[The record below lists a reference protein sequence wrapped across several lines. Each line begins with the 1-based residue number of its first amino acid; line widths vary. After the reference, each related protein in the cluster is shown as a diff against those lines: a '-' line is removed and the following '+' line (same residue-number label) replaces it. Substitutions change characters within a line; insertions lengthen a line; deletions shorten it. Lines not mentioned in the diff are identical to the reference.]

1 MIMIPSPMPRL
12 NPTRVRIRKL
22 TCFLLGPFLCLT
34 AVVILATQFT
44 ELASKNEILS
54 LTSFLVLL
62 SFSALAFNWCRVSTS
77 ACSESDLVAVY
88 EVGVDLFLSS
98 MLALI
103 ATFLAWVQLGQGG
116 IPVSLNPVF
125 FALHWFFLL
134 GALVLFLIAVFSL
147 LQVVKRGQGMTVRD
161 AE

>member
-1 MIMIPSPMPRL
+1 MIPSPLPRL

-22 TCFLLGPFLCLT
+22 TCFLLGPFLCL
-34 AVVILATQFT
+34 
-44 ELASKNEILS
+44 LS

-62 SFSALAFNWCRVSTS
+62 SFSALAFNWCRVSPS

-161 AE
+161 SE

>member
-1 MIMIPSPMPRL
+1 MHHL

-22 TCFLLGPFLCLT
+22 TCLLLGPFLCLT

-125 FALHWFFLL
+125 FALH
-134 GALVLFLIAVFSL
+134 
-147 LQVVKRGQGMTVRD
+147 
-161 AE
+161 